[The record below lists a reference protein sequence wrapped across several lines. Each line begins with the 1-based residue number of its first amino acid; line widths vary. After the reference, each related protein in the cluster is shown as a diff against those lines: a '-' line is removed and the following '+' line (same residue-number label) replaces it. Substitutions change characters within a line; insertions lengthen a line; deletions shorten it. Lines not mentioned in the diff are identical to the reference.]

1 MSGFGRKARVIRL
14 MRGWGQVEAAQLLTG
29 IYQPLLSQIE
39 RETVVPSPEL
49 QAHIREVYGWTDE
62 VDAALDV
69 IERAIREGK

>member
-1 MSGFGRKARVIRL
+1 

-29 IYQPLLSQIE
+29 IDQPLLSQIE